1 MFAGILVIKNKT
13 INDELF
19 INLRNPGFTSNS
31 FCKNYHIFIHFFH
44 LTLKSFFFKLVFRLR
59 QTIVTKVTSLWRKVS
74 ILATLKDVAAMAGVH
89 PSTVSRVLRGKENI
103 PITETTRQRIKKA
116 AKDLKYLPDE
126 RARALR
132 LGKSHT
138 IGLVVPDIS
147 NVFFAEIAKSIEIES
162 YEAGYTL
169 VVCDTNEEQEKE
181 VHFVNSLISRGVDGL
196 IIAPV
201 QDSADH
207 IFELKEKNYPF
218 VLIDRCFEEM
228 ETNAVISDNE
238 DAAFKAVAHLAGLGH
253 KRVGFLSGRQ
263 NIYTIRKRL
272 AGYKKAVE
280 EYNLEKDE
288 ALICGNGFTFE
299 SGYEA
304 TFGILSLA
312 NPPTALLISGN
323 IITLGAIKAILEK
336 GLSIPDD
343 ISMIGFTDNIISPY
357 LVCPLTSISHP
368 LREMGKKAFD
378 LLIKHVESKDHLPI
392 TEEIIKTQ
400 FYVRKSTSRIL
411 PQVEAAL

>member
-1 MFAGILVIKNKT
+1 
-13 INDELF
+13 
-19 INLRNPGFTSNS
+19 
-31 FCKNYHIFIHFFH
+31 
-44 LTLKSFFFKLVFRLR
+44 
-59 QTIVTKVTSLWRKVS
+59 
-74 ILATLKDVAAMAGVH
+74 MAGVH

-103 PITETTRQRIKKA
+103 PIPEATRQRIKKA
-116 AKDLKYLPDE
+116 AKDLKYMPDE

-138 IGLVVPDIS
+138 VGLVVPDIS
-147 NVFFAEIAKSIEIES
+147 NVFFAEIAKSVEIES
-162 YEAGYTL
+162 YRAGYTL

-181 VHFVNSLISRGVDGL
+181 IHFVNNLISRGVDGL

-201 QDSADH
+201 QDTADH
-207 IFELKEKNYPF
+207 IFELKKRNYPF

-228 ETNAVISDNE
+228 EANAVISDNE

-272 AGYKKAVE
+272 VGYKKAVE
-280 EYNLEKDE
+280 EYELENDD
-288 ALICGNGFTFE
+288 ALICGDGFTFQ

-304 TFGILSLA
+304 TLDILSLP

-323 IITLGAIKAILEK
+323 IITLGAFKAILEK
-336 GLSIPDD
+336 GLKIPDD

-357 LVCPLTSISHP
+357 LVCPLTTISHP
-368 LREMGKKAFD
+368 LREMGSKAFE
-378 LLIKHVESKDHLPI
+378 LLIKHVETKDYLPCS
-392 TEEIIKTQ
+392 EEIIKTQ
-400 FYVRKSTSRIL
+400 FNVRKSTSRIL
-411 PQVEAAL
+411 SDLETAV